1 MKEEILCKVQMQ
13 ITSIV
18 QSEYF
23 KKNNI
28 MKTKNMIMKCEQHT
42 WIKVKSRIWKKTGT
56 GVKNY
61 STVTVFSGVTIMK
74 RNNK

>member
-13 ITSIV
+13 IASIV

-28 MKTKNMIMKCEQHT
+28 MKSKNMIMKCEQYT
-42 WIKVKSRIWKKTGT
+42 WIKIKSWIRKKTGT
-56 GVKNY
+56 GVKTY
-61 STVTVFSGVTIMK
+61 STVTEFSEK
-74 RNNK
+74 KQ